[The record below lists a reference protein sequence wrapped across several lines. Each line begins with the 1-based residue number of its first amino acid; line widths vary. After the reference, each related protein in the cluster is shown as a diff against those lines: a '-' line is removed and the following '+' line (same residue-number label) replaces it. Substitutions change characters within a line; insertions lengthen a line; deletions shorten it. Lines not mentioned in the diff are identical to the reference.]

1 MLAYI
6 GRIMRRIREGRL
18 QELLSQWLWMGSYV
32 RKYWLLIG
40 LYTLIGA
47 SGSLMG
53 LGTSLLSRNL
63 VDSVTGDST
72 VKILASA
79 LGYAGVG
86 LFQLVISALR
96 TRLSMRITMKV
107 GNKIRSDIFAQIL
120 RTEWESLS
128 QFSSGDQI
136 GRASCRERV

>member
-1 MLAYI
+1 MFA
-6 GRIMRRIREGRL
+6 RIQHIICRIREGRL
-18 QELLSQWLWMGSYV
+18 QELLSQWFWMGNYV

-86 LFQLVISALR
+86 LFQW
-96 TRLSMRITMKV
+96 
-107 GNKIRSDIFAQIL
+107 GC
-120 RTEWESLS
+120 
-128 QFSSGDQI
+128 FSW
-136 GRASCRERV
+136 